1 MLSEHAAPLISH
13 DAKAQREMP
22 PDSPAPHGGRVS
34 DDPVTGR
41 LPVPGASL
49 YFEVRGRG
57 PALLLIPTGNG
68 DAGPYT
74 PLATAMSARHTVI
87 TYDKRAYSRSP
98 LDAPDDGTDRVVSD
112 VEDAA
117 ALVGHLADGPAD
129 VLGGSSGAIVALELL
144 ARHPDRVRTSVVH
157 EPPLASVLPDAV
169 AWLEFY
175 TNLYDTYRDAGPAA
189 AMAVFRERMGMH
201 GTTRPPDDAQL
212 PPDEL
217 AAMLA
222 RIRANHTL
230 WFERE
235 VREYPAFQPDLVALK
250 AVADQL
256 VLGGGESSRDDPPYE
271 PNTVLAEG
279 LGVPVTHF
287 PGGHVGFVTH
297 PWEFA
302 DALSALLT
310 ARAADH

>member
-1 MLSEHAAPLISH
+1 M
-13 DAKAQREMP
+13 
-22 PDSPAPHGGRVS
+22 
-34 DDPVTGR
+34 TGR
-41 LPVPGASL
+41 LDVPGASL
-49 YFEVRGRG
+49 HYEVRGRG

-74 PLATAMSARHTVI
+74 PLATAMSAQHTVI

-112 VEDAA
+112 VEDARR
-117 ALVGHLADGPAD
+117 LIEHLADGPAD
-129 VLGGSSGAIVALELL
+129 ALGGSSGAIVALELL
-144 ARHPDRVRTSVVH
+144 ARHPGHLATSVVH
-157 EPPLASVLPDAV
+157 EPPLASVLPDSAQ
-169 AWLEFY
+169 WLDFY
-175 TNLYDTYRDAGPAA
+175 AGLYRTYRDTGPAA
-189 AMAVFRERMGMH
+189 AMAVFRDRMGMH

-235 VREYPAFQPDLVALK
+235 VREYPAFQPDIVALK
-250 AVADQL
+250 AVPDQL
-256 VLGGGESSRDDPPYE
+256 VLGGGDASRGDPPYE
-271 PNTVLAEG
+271 PNTFLAEQ

-302 DALSALLT
+302 HALSDLLT
-310 ARAADH
+310 ARRAGGSARTEMRPPSPRR

>member
-1 MLSEHAAPLISH
+1 
-13 DAKAQREMP
+13 
-22 PDSPAPHGGRVS
+22 
-34 DDPVTGR
+34 VTGR

-49 YFEVRGRG
+49 HYEVRGRG
-57 PALLLIPTGNG
+57 PALLLVPTGNG

-74 PLATAMSARHTVI
+74 PLATAMAARHTVI

-98 LDAPDDGTDRVVSD
+98 LDEPDDGTDRVVSD
-112 VEDAA
+112 VEDARR
-117 ALVGHLADGPAD
+117 LVEHVADGPAD

-144 ARHPDRVRTSVVH
+144 ARHPRHLATSVVH
-157 EPPLASVLPDAV
+157 EPPLASVLPDSAR
-169 AWLEFY
+169 WLEFY
-175 TNLYDTYRDAGPAA
+175 ADLYDTYREAGPAA
-189 AMAVFRERMGMH
+189 AMSVFRERMGMH

-235 VREYPAFQPDLVALK
+235 VREYPAFRPDLVALK
-250 AVADQL
+250 EAADQL
-256 VLGGGESSRDDPPYE
+256 VLGGGETSRDDPPYR
-271 PNTVLAEG
+271 PNTFLAG
-279 LGVPVTHF
+279 QLGVPVTHF

-297 PWEFA
+297 PGEFA
-302 DALSALLT
+302 RVLSDLLT
-310 ARAADH
+310 ARRAGGFARSEMRPPPPRR

>member
-1 MLSEHAAPLISH
+1 MTTT
-13 DAKAQREMP
+13 
-22 PDSPAPHGGRVS
+22 
-34 DDPVTGR
+34 PVTGR
-41 LPVPGASL
+41 LRVPGATL
-49 YFEVRGRG
+49 HYEVRGSG

-74 PLATAMSARHTVI
+74 ALANATARRHTVI

-98 LDAPDDGTDRVVSD
+98 LHGDDDGTDRVADD
-112 VEDAA
+112 VDDAR
-117 ALVGHLADGPAD
+117 LLIEHIADGPAD
-129 VLGGSSGAIVALELL
+129 ALGGSSGAIVALDLL
-144 ARHPDRVRTSVVH
+144 ARRPKHVHTSVVH
-157 EPPLASVLPDAV
+157 EPPLASVLPDGDQ
-169 AWLEFY
+169 WLRFY
-175 TNLYDTYRDAGPAA
+175 AELYETYRDAGTSA
-189 AMAVFRERMGMH
+189 AMAVFRERMGMRR
-201 GTTRPPDDAQL
+201 TTRPPEDAQL

-222 RIRANHTL
+222 RIKANHTV

-235 VREYPAFQPDLVALK
+235 VREYPAFQPDMVALK

-256 VLGGGESSRDDPPYE
+256 VLAGGDTSRGDLPYR
-271 PNTVLAEG
+271 PNTVLAER
-279 LGVPVTHF
+279 LGVGITHF

-310 ARAADH
+310 ARR